1 MSRVMS
7 ITEYAM
13 RHRAIVWFVLAM
25 FIVGGIWAFDRMG
38 KKEDST
44 FVLKSAV
51 VWCRYPGATP
61 IEVEQLISEPV
72 ARELQSMRRVKK
84 ITSESYYGLSR
95 IMVEL
100 EASTRADEIP
110 QLWDELR
117 RKVMNMQPQ
126 LPPGAGPIVVNDDFG
141 DVYGLYYGLSADE
154 GFAWQDLRDWA
165 QEIKRRVVTVE
176 GVEKVTQN
184 PHRLINH
191 NTDHRHPRNRHSPQ

>member
-61 IEVEQLISEPV
+61 IEVEQLISAE
-72 ARELQSMRRVKK
+72 
-84 ITSESYYGLSR
+84 
-95 IMVEL
+95 
-100 EASTRADEIP
+100 
-110 QLWDELR
+110 
-117 RKVMNMQPQ
+117 
-126 LPPGAGPIVVNDDFG
+126 
-141 DVYGLYYGLSADE
+141 
-154 GFAWQDLRDWA
+154 
-165 QEIKRRVVTVE
+165 
-176 GVEKVTQN
+176 
-184 PHRLINH
+184 
-191 NTDHRHPRNRHSPQ
+191 